1 MAQLSIL
8 TLNIQGSQN
17 SLKRFQIINFVKMT
31 GKQINCLQDTHTLEK
46 DESNWRLLW
55 RGPIFFSHL
64 STRQGGV
71 MIAFSQ
77 DLDFV
82 LLCLIEIIKGR
93 LLYVKFKS
101 NEKIYHVINIYATPE
116 IGEKI
121 YMYNKLSTFLDDL
134 QTSSIF

>member
-17 SLKRFQIINFVKMT
+17 SLKQFQIINFVQIT
-31 GKQINCLQDTHTLEK
+31 GKQINCLQDTHTQEK
-46 DESNWRLLW
+46 DESIWRLLW
-55 RGPIFFSHL
+55 RGPIVVSHL

-71 MIAFSQ
+71 MIALSQ

-93 LLYVKFKS
+93 FLYVKFTS
-101 NEKIYHVINIYATPE
+101 NEKMYHAINIYATP
-116 IGEKI
+116 
-121 YMYNKLSTFLDDL
+121 
-134 QTSSIF
+134 